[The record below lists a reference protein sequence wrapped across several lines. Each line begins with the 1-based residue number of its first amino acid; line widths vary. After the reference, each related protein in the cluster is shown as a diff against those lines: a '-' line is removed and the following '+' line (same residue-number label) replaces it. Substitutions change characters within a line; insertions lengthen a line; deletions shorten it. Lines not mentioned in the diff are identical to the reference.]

1 MWLEVK
7 KKSEWDI
14 NTNITVLSN
23 VWNIKDDINNS
34 ALSVINTNSCKW
46 YCNNNDINTEWNREN
61 CWRSEGCR
69 NSENYDDWLNIQY
82 KI

>member
-7 KKSEWDI
+7 KKSELDT

-23 VWNIKDDINNS
+23 IWNIKDNINNS

-46 YCNNNDINTEWNREN
+46 YCDIYDINTEWNRKN
-61 CWRSEGCR
+61 CWR
-69 NSENYDDWLNIQY
+69 
-82 KI
+82 